1 MHHPGAIA
9 RDLTA
14 LRVDHHF
21 QPTFRQERLSQPI
34 NRCHVHSDCIEVDEL
49 IFEIADYRSDYVDVA
64 AEKLLRKCKT
74 SWEAYQYLQDRVHDP
89 SIPDSARVH
98 LKNVVHEDPL
108 YIL

>member
-1 MHHPGAIA
+1 MIASGIAPSSRITPAAIA

-49 IFEIADYRSDYVDVA
+49 IFEIADYKSDYVDLA
-64 AEKLLRKCKT
+64 AEKLLRKCTT
-74 SWEAYQYLQDRVHDP
+74 SGKPTNSAGPRARPL
-89 SIPDSARVH
+89 DS
-98 LKNVVHEDPL
+98 
-108 YIL
+108 